1 MKDNLVKIN
10 LSEIDSFKEHPF
22 SVNKDDSLMELVH
35 SIKENGLLNPM
46 IVRKK
51 DNGRYEMIS
60 GHRRKAALEI
70 LGIDES
76 EVVLKE
82 LNDDEATIFMVD
94 SNMYRERILPSERA
108 FAYKMK
114 LEAIKHQGK
123 KLDTSTTGVSKLRS
137 DEIIARENG
146 ESREKVRRYVR
157 LTYLIP
163 EILKL
168 VDNSVIHDKRTY
180 LTIGL
185 KPAVE
190 LSYLTKEEQ
199 KLLYSTFIY
208 DDLTPSHGQAIKIR
222 ELSKKKQLNYNTLC
236 EILSESKGNQNEQ
249 ISFNK
254 DKIESV
260 LPSDLL
266 KRDKR
271 YIEQYIINAII
282 KYKEQEKEKIDN
294 IDINNFKI

>member
-1 MKDNLVKIN
+1 MESIVKIKI
-10 LSEIDSFKEHPF
+10 SQIDDFKDHPF
-22 SVNKDDSLMELVH
+22 LVNDDDELKQLAN
-35 SIKENGLLNPM
+35 SIKENGLLNPI
-46 IVRKK
+46 IVRPKK
-51 DNGRYEMIS
+51 NERYELIS
-60 GHRRKAALEI
+60 GHRRKLASQLNGMKEI
-70 LGIDES
+70 DAFI
-76 EVVLKE
+76 KE

-282 KYKEQEKEKIDN
+282 KYKELEKEKIDN

>member
-1 MKDNLVKIN
+1 M
-10 LSEIDSFKEHPF
+10 
-22 SVNKDDSLMELVH
+22 
-35 SIKENGLLNPM
+35 
-46 IVRKK
+46 
-51 DNGRYEMIS
+51 
-60 GHRRKAALEI
+60 
-70 LGIDES
+70 
-76 EVVLKE
+76 
-82 LNDDEATIFMVD
+82 
-94 SNMYRERILPSERA
+94 
-108 FAYKMK
+108 
-114 LEAIKHQGK
+114 
-123 KLDTSTTGVSKLRS
+123 SKLRS
-137 DEIIARENG
+137 DEIIAKENG

-163 EILKL
+163 ELLKL

-271 YIEQYIINAII
+271 YIEQYIINAIL
-282 KYKEQEKEKIDN
+282 KYKELEKEKIAEKKETEKEEGENEVKLVSEILKTSFKELEKKQVTIPGNIIKEGIPRAGHALDRKKIIEEF
-294 IDINNFKI
+294 IDIANSISEDEKNELKD

>member
-1 MKDNLVKIN
+1 MESIVKIKI
-10 LSEIDSFKEHPF
+10 SQIDDFKDHPF
-22 SVNKDDSLMELVH
+22 LVNDDDELKQLAN
-35 SIKENGLLNPM
+35 SIKENGLLNPI
-46 IVRKK
+46 IVRPKK
-51 DNGRYEMIS
+51 NERYELIS
-60 GHRRKAALEI
+60 GHRRKLASQLNGMNEI
-70 LGIDES
+70 DAFI
-76 EVVLKE
+76 KE
-82 LNDDEATIFMVD
+82 LSDDEATIFMVD

-123 KLDTSTTGVSKLRS
+123 KLDTSATGVSKLRS
-137 DEIIARENG
+137 DEIIAKENG

-163 EILKL
+163 ELLKL

-271 YIEQYIINAII
+271 YIEQYIINAIL
-282 KYKEQEKEKIDN
+282 KYKELEKEKIDN